1 MAEGGTTKAVRYLVV
16 LGSEWSMCP
25 VSPENGMKLSGAR
38 CETSQRKH
46 FLQAAH
52 SEAVELVLQAAGN
65 ARGVD
70 RFRKGHQSLL
80 NVRLM
85 IEPVLWAGSG
95 MVLGEYCALLALLS
109 PCGSASATSCS
120 QLCLGNN
127 FVLLQAKKVT
137 VVSSAFPAFTVTAI
151 K

>member
-16 LGSEWSMCP
+16 LGNEWSMCP
-25 VSPENGMKLSGAR
+25 VSPENGMKLSGAK

-46 FLQAAH
+46 FSQAAH
-52 SEAVELVLQAAGN
+52 SEAVELVLQDAGN

-80 NVRLM
+80 NVGLM
-85 IEPVLWAGSG
+85 IEPVLRAGSG
-95 MVLGEYCALLALLS
+95 C
-109 PCGSASATSCS
+109 CWGSIA
-120 QLCLGNN
+120 LCLLCCHP
-127 FVLLQAKKVT
+127 VVQHLLQAA
-137 VVSSAFPAFTVTAI
+137 VSSVWVITSCFCRLR